1 MNTTANAPV
10 GSVASAMRILDLLAE
25 SPAALRLKDIAG
37 PLNINTSTCL
47 NILRTLAAS
56 GMVAHDISTKTYGP
70 GLGLVSLARAALARN
85 ERVRIG
91 EPLLHDI
98 ARRYAVTAML
108 WQRTGPDKMILLSV
122 ATGEDAWRI
131 QVQVGS
137 RAPILQ
143 GSMGRLLI
151 TRAGLSPQQQRAGF
165 DALKWDRAISFEEFM
180 QQAEQAR
187 ERGWAS
193 DEGYFNRSMI
203 SLSAPVVDRAGH
215 CDAVITTAM
224 FAGQHDEQR
233 RTLIASEIMRV
244 ALAMQTEPF
253 GEAPFA

>member
-1 MNTTANAPV
+1 MSIAANAPV

-25 SPAALRLKDIAG
+25 SPSALRLKDIAG
-37 PLNINTSTCL
+37 PLGINTSTCL

-56 GMVAHDISTKTYGP
+56 GMVAHDVPNKTYGP
-70 GLGLVSLARAALARN
+70 GLGLVSLARSALSRN

-91 EPLLHDI
+91 EPLLRDV
-98 ARRYAVTAML
+98 ARRYGVTAML
-108 WQRTGPDKMILLSV
+108 WQRTGRDKMILLAV

-143 GSMGRLLI
+143 GSMGRLMI
-151 TRAGLSPQQQRAGF
+151 TRANLSPEEQRAGF
-165 DALKWDRAISFEEFM
+165 DALKWDRAISFDTFM
-180 QQAEQAR
+180 EQARQAR

-203 SLSAPVVDRAGH
+203 SISAPVVDRAGN
-215 CDAVITTAM
+215 CDAVITAAM
-224 FAGQHDEQR
+224 FAGQHDEQS
-233 RTLIASEIMRV
+233 RTLIASEIMRA

-253 GEAPFA
+253 GETPFA

>member
-1 MNTTANAPV
+1 MPNAPV

-37 PLNINTSTCL
+37 PLGINTSTCL
-47 NILRTLAAS
+47 NILRTLSAS
-56 GMVAHDISTKTYGP
+56 GMVVHDIATKTYAP
-70 GLGLVSLARAALARN
+70 GLGLVALARSALSRN

-91 EPLLHDI
+91 EPLLRDI
-98 ARRYAVTAML
+98 ARRYAITAML
-108 WQRTGPDKMILLSV
+108 WQRAGRDKMILLSV

-143 GSMGRLLI
+143 GSMGRLMI
-151 TRAGLSPQQQRAGF
+151 ARSGLSPEEQRAGF
-165 DALKWDRAISFEEFM
+165 EALKWDKAISFGEFM
-180 QQAEQAR
+180 EQAEQAR

-193 DEGYFNRSMI
+193 DECYFNRSMI
-203 SLSAPVVDRAGH
+203 SLSAPVTDSAGN
-215 CDAVITTAM
+215 CDAVITAAM
-224 FAGQHDEQR
+224 FAGQHDEKGRIQ
-233 RTLIASEIMRV
+233 IAGEIMRV

-253 GEAPFA
+253 GEAPIA